1 VGPSYALST
10 TWERDSQRELLPEVH
25 DEVARLPEKY
35 RVPIVLCYVE
45 GLTHEEAAG
54 QLHLPVGT
62 VKVRLARG
70 QLVSVLFLTKTEL
83 TPIICPRG
91 LGDRDYP
98 LS

>member
-1 VGPSYALST
+1 M
-10 TWERDSQRELLPEVH
+10 H

-45 GLTHEEAAG
+45 GLTHKEAAG

-70 QLVSVLFLTKTEL
+70 QLGPTGVSSVFNENGTDTNYLPTGPRRPGLPF
-83 TPIICPRG
+83 IIMKG
-91 LGDRDYP
+91 
-98 LS
+98 